1 MEEEKKVEEE
11 KVEAAP
17 AEEVKVE
24 EAPKQEP
31 AQQEGGMKPEAKNA
45 LVAFILSTVGLMFAF
60 ASYASIVG
68 CILGIIALVFHK
80 KIDREV
86 EQQPFR
92 VFGKIAKIVGIVD
105 IIAGAVSFLVWLI
118 VGIVL
123 AVGAAAAA
131 AQGAAA

>member
-1 MEEEKKVEEE
+1 MEEERKDAQEVEEV
-11 KVEAAP
+11 K
-17 AEEVKVE
+17 AEEVRE
-24 EAPKQEP
+24 EQKP
-31 AQQEGGMKPEAKNA
+31 AEQEGGMRPESKNA
-45 LVAFILSTVGLMFAF
+45 LIAFILSVVGFGFAW

-92 VFGKIAKIVGIVD
+92 VFGKIAKILGIVD
-105 IIAGAVSFLVWLI
+105 IIVGAISFLVWII

-123 AVGAAAAA
+123 AATAAAAA
-131 AQGAAA
+131 NA

>member
-1 MEEEKKVEEE
+1 MEEERKEVEEVKAE
-11 KVEAAP
+11 EVREEAAP
-17 AEEVKVE
+17 AEAE
-24 EAPKQEP
+24 
-31 AQQEGGMKPEAKNA
+31 QQSGMRPESKNA
-45 LVAFILSTVGLMFAF
+45 LIAFILSVVGFGFAW

-92 VFGKIAKIVGIVD
+92 VFGKIAKILGIVD
-105 IIAGAVSFLVWLI
+105 IIVGAISFLVWII
-118 VGIVL
+118 VAIVL

-131 AQGAAA
+131 ANLPQERKGL

>member
-1 MEEEKKVEEE
+1 MEEERKDVQEVEEV
-11 KVEAAP
+11 K
-17 AEEVKVE
+17 AEEVRE
-24 EAPKQEP
+24 EQPQ
-31 AQQEGGMKPEAKNA
+31 QQEGGMRPESKNA
-45 LVAFILSTVGLMFAF
+45 LIAFILSVVGFGFAW

-68 CILGIIALVFHK
+68 TILGIIALVFHK

-92 VFGKIAKIVGIVD
+92 VFGKIAKILGIVD
-105 IIAGAVSFLVWLI
+105 IIVGAVSFLVWII

-131 AQGAAA
+131 ANA